1 MNRSR
6 KLTTF
11 LIVAGLLSLPCHT
24 LADQAPKDKNQPE
37 QETFTKGRMSLQ
49 LVSGVLNSLT
59 KLPKGSPVLG
69 YAQTNLR
76 FGWMIHSPSQ
86 TNSFWRGN
94 WEVIGE
100 VTNSFI
106 YKGFGNYIGGITG
119 LLRYNFVVS
128 FKSVYIPRIC
138 SVLYC

>member
-11 LIVAGLLSLPCHT
+11 LIVAGLFSLPCHT
-24 LADQAPKDKNQPE
+24 LADKDPKDKNQPE
-37 QETFTKGRMSLQ
+37 QETYTKGRMSLQ

-59 KLPKGSPVLG
+59 KLPKGSPVFG